1 MRVHTYHK
9 HAVQRNSPL
18 LHALLSLHTVFS
30 ICYSAPIFF
39 IYLGLRWQR
48 RSTTATQKKWMIF
61 VLIIWFCAEVGRLYL
76 GRLANRQTLFGE
88 LVGFLIMTLVPQ
100 VVLIGVLF
108 GLLPHR
114 NDLEYGVCVTQLILL
129 GLECVAAVEL
139 LVRITRHNVIDF
151 YVTLGSPYTQ

>member
-1 MRVHTYHK
+1 
-9 HAVQRNSPL
+9 
-18 LHALLSLHTVFS
+18 
-30 ICYSAPIFF
+30 
-39 IYLGLRWQR
+39 
-48 RSTTATQKKWMIF
+48 MIF